1 MDPSQTSNM
10 MRAAQDVF
18 AKMTP
23 EQRAAMEEQVANM
36 DPAQMKQA
44 MDMMNSMTPEQRAEM
59 ERMAR
64 ETDPEEL
71 LRRSRA
77 ATSAHGQT
85 MSSAERLKNEGNAL
99 FREKKYAEAC
109 EKYRESLL
117 VATEGGTKK
126 SCLLN
131 LASCRLQ
138 LGQFELCVGH
148 CDDVLKVDSG
158 SMKAYYRRGDAY
170 MRLNRKWSAVRDLEK
185 ALGLATIDQDRNM
198 IEEKLQI
205 ARNMES
211 DEVEELVEETIIE
224 EVTMV
229 DQDNEKVV
237 IEEVEYHRETRR
249 TGVDPLK
256 EAMQNDP
263 NAIKNAAKMLENM
276 DPATLEQMMK
286 NMPGA
291 PAGMSVDPSM
301 MKMAA
306 KMMENMSPEDIQ
318 RMQDMSR
325 AFASTGGASSTSSV
339 PGNPM
344 QNFSPSSMEDM
355 KKMAQNPVMLKQ
367 MQQMLKGMDPEALC
381 SMMKASGVN
390 VTQDQAKKMVDQLG
404 NLNDKQ
410 IERIA
415 KVAHIIGAVASAYQ
429 KTKEYAKKNP
439 LMVFAVIALLL
450 ALFLRWKG
458 IM

>member
-1 MDPSQTSNM
+1 
-10 MRAAQDVF
+10 
-18 AKMTP
+18 
-23 EQRAAMEEQVANM
+23 
-36 DPAQMKQA
+36 
-44 MDMMNSMTPEQRAEM
+44 
-59 ERMAR
+59 
-64 ETDPEEL
+64 
-71 LRRSRA
+71 
-77 ATSAHGQT
+77 
-85 MSSAERLKNEGNAL
+85 
-99 FREKKYAEAC
+99 
-109 EKYRESLL
+109 
-117 VATEGGTKK
+117 
-126 SCLLN
+126 
-131 LASCRLQ
+131 
-138 LGQFELCVGH
+138 
-148 CDDVLKVDSG
+148 VD
-158 SMKAYYRRGDAY
+158 
-170 MRLNRKWSAVRDLEK
+170 
-185 ALGLATIDQDRNM
+185 
-198 IEEKLQI
+198 EEK
-205 ARNMES
+205 
-211 DEVEELVEETIIE
+211 EE
-224 EVTMV
+224 
-229 DQDNEKVV
+229 VV
-237 IEEVEYHRETRR
+237 IEEVEYRKETTR

-256 EAMQNDP
+256 QAMQNDP

-325 AFASTGGASSTSSV
+325 AFASTGGASSTSSAA
-339 PGNPM
+339 GNPM

-355 KKMAQNPVMLKQ
+355 KKMTQNPAMLKQ

-390 VTQDQAKKMVDQLG
+390 VTPDQAKKMVDQLG

-415 KVAHIIGAVASAYQ
+415 KVAHIIGAVVSAYQ

-439 LMVFAVIALLL
+439 LMVLAVIALLI